1 MRCLLDVP
9 HLARPSR
16 PCQGRSPRDWYRVPG
31 VSGNFVFLTITNVS
45 NQVST
50 RTYAEAS
57 VHATI
62 YWVSGGSTHS
72 VYTFTRRSRVQIQQ
86 SSVFGG
92 AAASFVRPPPPFFGT
107 MYLICCCC
115 SLLTTTLC
123 YYSMLCN
130 IVYYKQVCCRYTNVQ
145 VIIQ

>member
-1 MRCLLDVP
+1 M
-9 HLARPSR
+9 
-16 PCQGRSPRDWYRVPG
+16 
-31 VSGNFVFLTITNVS
+31 
-45 NQVST
+45 ST

-92 AAASFVRPPPPFFGT
+92 AAASFVRPPPPFFWHHVFD
-107 MYLICCCC
+107 M
-115 SLLTTTLC
+115 LLLFVVDNNV
-123 YYSMLCN
+123 MLLQY
-130 IVYYKQVCCRYTNVQ
+130 VV
-145 VIIQ
+145 